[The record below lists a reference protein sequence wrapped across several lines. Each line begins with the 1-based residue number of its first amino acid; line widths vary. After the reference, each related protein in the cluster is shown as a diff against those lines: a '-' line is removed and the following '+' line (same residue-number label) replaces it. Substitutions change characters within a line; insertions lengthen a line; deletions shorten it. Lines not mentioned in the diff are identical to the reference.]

1 MPALASKERWEPAMP
16 WKTMNQIFSAGDR
29 FIDKSASVLITAG
42 GAIVTLSV
50 VLQVLLRYVFK
61 VPLFGLEEFSRLI
74 AVWVYFLG
82 AIFGTK
88 WDAHVQGDVAGRFFT
103 SNRSKAVVK
112 TIAWAI
118 SFSVCILFL
127 YHSAKYCIWL
137 YGTGERTTGL
147 WWPRI
152 YSVGSMLFGAFFM
165 TLYSIVNVAKYS
177 RVASGKVKST
187 PGGAT

>member
-1 MPALASKERWEPAMP
+1 MEPIMSRNTLNQLLTASD
-16 WKTMNQIFSAGDR
+16 NV
-29 FIDKSASVLITAG
+29 IDKSASALIIIG
-42 GAIVTLSV
+42 GALVTLTV

-88 WDAHVQGDVAGRFFT
+88 WDSHVQGDVAERIFST
-103 SNRSKAVVK
+103 PRSKSILK
-112 TIAWAI
+112 TITWLLSLI
-118 SFSVCILFL
+118 VCILFL
-127 YHSAKYCIWL
+127 YHSATYCIWL

-165 TLYSIVNVAKYS
+165 TLYSIVNVIKYA
-177 RVASGKVKST
+177 ASAINDQQTTQGGT
-187 PGGAT
+187 P